1 MLNRN
6 ALVFSVLVAAAA
18 ALPAQATELSYN
30 YAELRFVDTEIGS
43 ADGDGLRLNG
53 SFEMTEE
60 WLLVG
65 GYTTLDFDGNV
76 DTSALEIGAGYVHRY
91 SPRLDIVGY
100 GKLVRTT
107 VDFTGGDD
115 DDTGISL
122 AGGVRGTFTP
132 DFEGR
137 ATINYFNVDETDTF
151 FEVGADYYIT
161 PQFSAGGTLE
171 FGGDAD
177 TLTLGV
183 RWFFA
188 N

>member
-1 MLNRN
+1 MKNRN
-6 ALVFSVLVAAAA
+6 ALVFSILAAAA
-18 ALPAQATELSYN
+18 TAIPAEATELSYN
-30 YAELRFVDTEIGS
+30 YVELRFVDTEIGS

-65 GYTTLDFDGNV
+65 GYTNLDFDGNV
-76 DTSALEIGAGYVHRY
+76 ETSALEIGAGYVHRY

-100 GKLVRTT
+100 GKLVRAE

-132 DFEGR
+132 QFEGR

-161 PQFSAGGTLE
+161 DQFSAGGTLE